1 MTHRSA
7 AVASKAIEYALQDES
22 FTVSDISGEIADAPS
37 RTTIYRVLDQL
48 ATDNW
53 IQQRGNSWHPGMK
66 PTTLGV
72 TGDDDNVIDL
82 DAGDLLT

>member
-1 MTHRSA
+1 MSHRAA
-7 AVASKAIEYALQDES
+7 AVASKAIEYALRDES
-22 FTVSDISGEIADAPS
+22 FTVSDIRGEITDAPS
-37 RTTIYRVLDQL
+37 RTTVYRVLDEL
-48 ATDNW
+48 ATDDW
-53 IQQRGNSWHPGMK
+53 IQQRGNGWQPGMK

>member
-1 MTHRSA
+1 MSEIR
-7 AVASKAIEYALQDES
+7 
-22 FTVSDISGEIADAPS
+22 GEIDDAPS
-37 RTTIYRVLDQL
+37 RSTIYRVLDEL
-48 ATDNW
+48 STDDW

-72 TGDDDNVIDL
+72 ADDGVIDL

>member
-1 MTHRSA
+1 
-7 AVASKAIEYALQDES
+7 
-22 FTVSDISGEIADAPS
+22 
-37 RTTIYRVLDQL
+37 
-48 ATDNW
+48 
-53 IQQRGNSWHPGMK
+53 MK